1 MAGPVSGPDLDQLAA
16 HLVDETDA
24 LLGVLVALPAD
35 RWSTPTPSAGWS
47 IADQVSHLA
56 YFDGAATTSVLDR
69 AAFGDLQLEAV
80 EKGPALCDEVAA
92 RYRDLTADEL
102 LAWWRAARA
111 AMLNA
116 MLAEV
121 PSRRVPW
128 YGPDLSVASSLTGRI
143 METWAHGQD
152 VDDALGV
159 PHRETAALYDVA
171 RLCARTRANSYAAHG
186 MTMPPVDV
194 VVELAA
200 PDGATWT
207 FGEDAAERIAGSA
220 VEFCLVAT
228 QRRHLADTSIVA
240 SGPAASQWLA
250 IAQAFAGP
258 PGPGRAPLDA
268 TT

>member
-1 MAGPVSGPDLDQLAA
+1 MSGPDLDQLAA

-24 LLGVLVALPAD
+24 LVDVLEALPAD
-35 RWSTPTPSAGWS
+35 RWATPTPSEGWS

-56 YFDGAATTSVLDR
+56 YFDGAATMSVLDR
-69 AAFGDLQLEAV
+69 AAFGDLQHEAAV
-80 EKGPALCDEVAA
+80 KGTALCDEVAA

-102 LAWWRAARA
+102 MGWWRAGRASMLA
-111 AMLNA
+111 AMLA
-116 MLAEV
+116 GS

-128 YGPDLSVASSLTGRI
+128 YGPDFSVASSLTGRI

-152 VDDALGV
+152 VYDALGV
-159 PHRETAALYDVA
+159 PHRETAALYDVT
-171 RLCARTRANSYAAHG
+171 RLCARTRANSYAARG
-186 MTMPPVDV
+186 MTMPPGDV
-194 VVELAA
+194 VVELVA
-200 PDGATWT
+200 PSGATWT

-228 QRRHLADTSIVA
+228 QRRHFVDTGLVA
-240 SGPAASQWLA
+240 TGPAASQWLE